1 MSCGCKTSGD
11 SSHSCGTKS
20 ANGCSSVD
28 TCGNSYKLSVFD
40 WLSDIDP
47 SKSKSSEYVEVRFK
61 NDRKFYYKNVNNLP
75 LHIGSIIAVESSPG
89 HDIGV
94 VSLAGELVKI
104 QMKKKNVPEEHTLKI
119 YRLANQK
126 DIETWQELRKKENNI
141 KIDAR
146 KIAYG
151 LNLEMKITDVE
162 YQGDGSKVTFYYTAD
177 NRIDFR
183 QLIKEYASNFRT
195 KIDMKQIGFRQES
208 AKVGGIGSCGRE
220 LCCSSWL
227 TDFRS
232 VNTNAARYQQLS
244 INPQKLAG
252 QCGKLKC
259 CLNYELDSYL
269 DVLRDFPSS
278 STVLN
283 TEKGRAFCIK
293 IDVFKKKMWFAYVE
307 NSMAWYD
314 LDIYEVKKLIAINK
328 NGEKAPALEDLKV
341 IENPL
346 VTSDL
351 IQENSVDRFEKKFK
365 KPRSGQNNR
374 DRNPRHGDNRPAKS
388 QDNKNPRQP
397 ENRNRSNEQKPVEN
411 KSAAPKVQATDNQ
424 QASDNKNPK
433 QNHNKNRQNGQ
444 KPVENKL
451 VAPNVQATDNNQ
463 PQENKTHKKPFKKPK
478 KKTPPK
484 NEGNA

>member
-40 WLSDIDP
+40 WLSDISP
-47 SKSKSSEYVEVRFK
+47 SGSKVSEYVEVRFK

-104 QMKKKNVPEEHTLKI
+104 QMKKKNFPEDHSLKV

-162 YQGDGSKVTFYYTAD
+162 YQGDGSKITFYYTAD
-177 NRIDFR
+177 SRVDFR
-183 QLIKEYASNFRT
+183 QLIKEYAGTFRT

-220 LCCSSWL
+220 LCCSTWL

-269 DVLRDFPSS
+269 DVLKDFPSS
-278 STVLN
+278 STVLQ
-283 TEKGRAFCIK
+283 TEKGKAFCIK

-314 LDIYEVKKLIAINK
+314 LDIFEVKKLISINK
-328 NGEKAPALEDLKV
+328 KGEKAPALEDLKV
-341 IENPL
+341 IENKM

-351 IQENSVDRFEKKFK
+351 IQENSVDRFEKKNRRPNK
-365 KPRSGQNNR
+365 SNKDRSRDKGPKQNDEKGQNENRSNVPSKPQNNR
-374 DRNPRHGDNRPAKS
+374 PQKPQND
-388 QDNKNPRQP
+388 
-397 ENRNRSNEQKPVEN
+397 RNRSNKQLPIPPIMSLIVLPIVCTTLATPV
-411 KSAAPKVQATDNQ
+411 AALSDKPKVKTL
-424 QASDNKNPK
+424 PI
-433 QNHNKNRQNGQ
+433 
-444 KPVENKL
+444 VE
-451 VAPNVQATDNNQ
+451 AA
-463 PQENKTHKKPFKKPK
+463 F
-478 KKTPPK
+478 
-484 NEGNA
+484 

>member
-40 WLSDIDP
+40 WLSDISP
-47 SKSKSSEYVEVRFK
+47 SGSKVSEYVEVRFK

-104 QMKKKNVPEEHTLKI
+104 QMKKKNFPEDHSLKV

-162 YQGDGSKVTFYYTAD
+162 YQGDGSKITFYYTAD
-177 NRIDFR
+177 SRVDFR
-183 QLIKEYASNFRT
+183 QLIKEYAGTFRT

-220 LCCSSWL
+220 LCCSTWL

-269 DVLRDFPSS
+269 DVLKDFPSS
-278 STVLN
+278 STVLQ
-283 TEKGRAFCIK
+283 TEKGKAFCI
-293 IDVFKKKMWFAYVE
+293 
-307 NSMAWYD
+307 
-314 LDIYEVKKLIAINK
+314 
-328 NGEKAPALEDLKV
+328 
-341 IENPL
+341 
-346 VTSDL
+346 
-351 IQENSVDRFEKKFK
+351 
-365 KPRSGQNNR
+365 
-374 DRNPRHGDNRPAKS
+374 
-388 QDNKNPRQP
+388 
-397 ENRNRSNEQKPVEN
+397 
-411 KSAAPKVQATDNQ
+411 
-424 QASDNKNPK
+424 
-433 QNHNKNRQNGQ
+433 
-444 KPVENKL
+444 
-451 VAPNVQATDNNQ
+451 
-463 PQENKTHKKPFKKPK
+463 
-478 KKTPPK
+478 
-484 NEGNA
+484 